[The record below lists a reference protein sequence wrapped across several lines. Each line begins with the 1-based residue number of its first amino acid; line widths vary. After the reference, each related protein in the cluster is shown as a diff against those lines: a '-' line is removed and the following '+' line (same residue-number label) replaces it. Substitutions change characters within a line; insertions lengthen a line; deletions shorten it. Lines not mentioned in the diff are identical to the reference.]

1 MGWLDRFR
9 RRPAKGDPTSSSPVY
24 ASSGL
29 PSDLERSFQDTSTM
43 QRYRASRPAALDLPR
58 GAAPAPVKGQRLL
71 LGLIALGVLLLVGVL
86 VAGLAASERQA
97 VRLAAVGQAQVAT
110 ERLARAA
117 AMTEGGSGAA
127 QAALKD
133 SLAALS
139 RHVGTLRDEPAA
151 ALADLGGLL
160 PHGLSGVIDPVLPLL
175 ARADKQVAV
184 LLAQQAGAAR
194 AQDAARSIGRT
205 GSDLVL
211 LAEALNVSRVQ
222 AGAPPQEVSALGNVL
237 TLAQKISRGALEV
250 ATGAAPQEAARGGLQ
265 DLDALRAALKVVSD
279 LEAARPA
286 ARREPKLV
294 DMLAGLSAKAD
305 EVQGQ
310 FSALAGSAAALE
322 TTRAARGQLAADL
335 EPLRRGL
342 EAVQARITETGGF
355 THLHLGLLMA
365 ALVLTVAGGV
375 GLLRLFVQDQTARA
389 RQAEAQRAIAQRE
402 QQEAKL
408 YNDATQSAILRLMN
422 ELQVVAEG
430 DLTQQ
435 CTVTEEITGAIADS
449 VNYTVEEL
457 RNLVS
462 QVQTAA
468 TRVSSTT
475 QSVEHTSNELLAV
488 SAEQLR
494 EIRGTG
500 ESVLQMAGRLNEVSS
515 QAQRMADVARQSLQA
530 AAGGL
535 NAVQGAIGGMHAI
548 RDQIQDTSR
557 RIKRLGES
565 SQEIGEITE
574 LITDLTDQTNL
585 LALNAAIQA
594 ASAGEAGRGFAIV
607 AQEVQRLAERC
618 AEAARQIAA
627 LVQTIQTDTQD
638 AVAAMEV
645 STSGVVEGSKLSDA
659 AGAALD
665 DIDRVTHQLSSL
677 VERISAQAQQE
688 AASVN
693 AVAANI
699 QHIFSVTEQTSEGT
713 QSTVQRV
720 RELARTAEELRALVA
735 RFKIS

>member
-9 RRPAKGDPTSSSPVY
+9 KRPAPAEASSSTPTY
-24 ASSGL
+24 PSSAL
-29 PSDLERSFQDTSTM
+29 PSEIERSFLDTPAM
-43 QRYRASRPAALDLPR
+43 QRYRASRPVPSELPA
-58 GAAPAPVKGQRLL
+58 AAPPPARGQRLL
-71 LGLIALGVLLLVGVL
+71 LGLMAVGVVLL
-86 VAGLAASERQA
+86 VAAVVATLAASSRHA
-97 VRLAAVGQAQVAT
+97 ARLVAVGGAQVQA
-110 ERLARAA
+110 ERLAKAAWATEADSAA
-117 AMTEGGSGAA
+117 AYAE
-127 QAALKD
+127 LKD
-133 SLAALS
+133 SVAALS
-139 RHVGTLRDEPAA
+139 RHVGALRDEPQGG
-151 ALADLGGLL
+151 LADLGGLL
-160 PHGLSGVIDPVLPLL
+160 PSGLGDEVAPVLPLL
-175 ARADKQVAV
+175 ERTEKQAGV
-184 LLAQQAGAAR
+184 LLAQQAGAGR
-194 AQDAARSIGRT
+194 AQEAARSIGRT
-205 GSDLVL
+205 AAELVL
-211 LAEALNVSRVQ
+211 LAEDLSVSRMQ
-222 AGAPPQEVSALGNVL
+222 AGAAAAEVPALGTAL
-237 TLAQKISRGALEV
+237 ALAQRVARSAVEV
-250 ATGAAPQEAARGGLQ
+250 GGGAAAEPALQRGRQ
-265 DLDALRAALKVVSD
+265 DVAALRAALKVLAD
-279 LEAARPA
+279 QDAARPA
-286 ARREPKLV
+286 SQRTPSHTDK
-294 DMLAGLSAKAD
+294 LAGFAAKAE
-305 EVQGQ
+305 EVERQ
-310 FSALAGSAAALE
+310 FTALAGASAPLGAAREARRALLADHEPMRRTLAALQQ
-322 TTRAARGQLAADL
+322 RVD
-335 EPLRRGL
+335 
-342 EAVQARITETGGF
+342 ETGGF
-355 THLHLGLLMA
+355 THLHLGVLMA
-365 ALVLTVAGGV
+365 ALALLAAGGV
-375 GLLRLFVQDQTARA
+375 GLLRHFVQDQTARA
-389 RQAEAQRAIAQRE
+389 RQAEAQRAIALRE

-408 YNDATQSAILRLMN
+408 HYEATQSAILRLMN

-462 QVQTAA
+462 QVQAA
-468 TRVSSTT
+468 AGRVAGTT
-475 QSVEHTSNELLAV
+475 QSVEHTSNELLSA

-500 ESVLQMAGRLNEVSS
+500 EAVLQMAGRLNEVST
-515 QAQRMADVARQSLQA
+515 QAQRMADVAQESLQA

-535 NAVQGAIGGMHAI
+535 NAVQGAIGGMHTI

-574 LITDLTDQTNL
+574 LIADLTDQTNL

-627 LVQTIQTDTQD
+627 LVQTIQADTQD

-645 STSGVVEGSKLSDA
+645 STTGVVEGSKLSDA

-688 AASVN
+688 ATAVN

-713 QSTVQRV
+713 QSTVHRV

-735 RFKIS
+735 RFKIA

>member
-1 MGWLDRFR
+1 MGWFDRFR
-9 RRPAKGDPTSSSPVY
+9 KRPPAADSASSSVY

-29 PSDLERSFQDTSTM
+29 PSDIERSFQDTPAV
-43 QRYRASRPAALDLPR
+43 QRYRASRPATLEMPR
-58 GAAPAPVKGQRLL
+58 PAAPAPAKGQRLL
-71 LGLIALGVLLLVGVL
+71 LALIGLGVLLLVGVL
-86 VAGLAASERQA
+86 VAGLAASERHA
-97 VRLAAVGQAQVAT
+97 ARLTVVGQAQVQA
-110 ERLARAA
+110 ERLAQAA
-117 AMTEGGSGAA
+117 WMTEGGSGAA
-127 QAALKD
+127 HAALKE
-133 SLAALS
+133 SLAGLTQ
-139 RHVGTLRDEPAA
+139 HVGALRDEPAA
-151 ALADLGGLL
+151 PLADLGGLL
-160 PHGLSGVIDPVLPLL
+160 PHGLTEVVAPVLPLL
-175 ARADKQVAV
+175 AGADKQVAV
-184 LLAQQAGAAR
+184 LLAQQGGAAR
-194 AQDAARSIGRT
+194 AQDAARNVGRT
-205 GSDLVL
+205 GSELVL
-211 LAEALNVSRVQ
+211 LAEALSVSRVQ
-222 AGAPPQEVSALGNVL
+222 AGAPPQEVSALGTAL
-237 TLAQKISRGALEV
+237 ALAQQISRAALEV
-250 ATGAAPQEAARGGLQ
+250 AGGAAPQETARRGLQ
-265 DLDALRAALKVVSD
+265 ELDSLRAALKVLSD
-279 LEAARPA
+279 LDAARPA
-286 ARREPKLV
+286 ARRDPNLEDK
-294 DMLAGLSAKAD
+294 LAGLLAKAQ

-310 FSALAGSAAALE
+310 FSALAGSAPALGA
-322 TTRAARGQLAADL
+322 TRDARRQLLAEL
-335 EPLRRGL
+335 EPLRRAL
-342 EAVQARITETGGF
+342 EAVRIRIDDVGGF
-355 THLHLGLLMA
+355 SHLHLGLLMA
-365 ALVLTVAGGV
+365 ALVLTVAGGI
-375 GLLRLFVQDQTARA
+375 GLMRLLVQDQSARA
-389 RQAEAQRAIAQRE
+389 RQAEAQRAVAQRE

-422 ELQVVAEG
+422 ELQAVAEG

-462 QVQTAA
+462 QVQTTAS
-468 TRVSSTT
+468 RVSSTT
-475 QSVEHTSNELLAV
+475 QSVEHTSNELLAA

-500 ESVLQMAGRLNEVSS
+500 ESVLQMAGRLNEVSA
-515 QAQRMADVARQSLQA
+515 QAQRMADVAQQSLQA

-618 AEAARQIAA
+618 AQAARQIAA

>member
-9 RRPAKGDPTSSSPVY
+9 KRPASAEAASSSPSFP
-24 ASSGL
+24 SSGL
-29 PSDLERSFQDTSTM
+29 PSEIERSFLDTPAM
-43 QRYRASRPAALDLPR
+43 QRYRASRPAPPDLP
-58 GAAPAPVKGQRLL
+58 AVPAPSLRGQRLL
-71 LGLIALGVLLLVGVL
+71 LGLMAVGLVLL
-86 VAGLAASERQA
+86 VAAVVAALAASSRHA
-97 VRLAAVGQAQVAT
+97 ARLVAVGGAQVQA
-110 ERLARAA
+110 ERLAKAA
-117 AMTEGGSGAA
+117 WATEAGSAPA
-127 QAALKD
+127 YAELKESMAALG
-133 SLAALS
+133 
-139 RHVGTLRDEPAA
+139 RHVGALRDEPRGG
-151 ALADLGGLL
+151 LADLGGLL
-160 PHGLSGVIDPVLPLL
+160 PAGLEDGLAAVLPLL
-175 ARADKQVAV
+175 ARTEKQAGV
-184 LLAQQAGAAR
+184 LLAQQAGAGR
-194 AQDAARSIGRT
+194 AQEAARSIGR
-205 GSDLVL
+205 SAAELVL
-211 LAEALNVSRVQ
+211 LAEDLSVSRMQ
-222 AGAPPQEVSALGNVL
+222 GGASAAEVPALGTALSLAQRVTRSAVEVGGGATGESAL
-237 TLAQKISRGALEV
+237 QRG
-250 ATGAAPQEAARGGLQ
+250 QQ
-265 DLDALRAALKVVSD
+265 DIAALRAALKVLAD
-279 LEAARPA
+279 QDAARPA
-286 ARREPKLV
+286 AQRNPSHTDK
-294 DMLAGLSAKAD
+294 LAGLAAKA
-305 EVQGQ
+305 EEIERQ
-310 FSALAGSAAALE
+310 FMALAGASAPLGATREARRALLADHE
-322 TTRAARGQLAADL
+322 PMRRALDALQ
-335 EPLRRGL
+335 
-342 EAVQARITETGGF
+342 QRIDETGGF
-355 THLHLGLLMA
+355 THLHLGALLA
-365 ALVLTVAGGV
+365 ALALLAAGGV
-375 GLLRLFVQDQTARA
+375 GLLRHFVQDQTARA
-389 RQAEAQRAIAQRE
+389 RQAEAQRAVALRE

-408 YNDATQSAILRLMN
+408 HYEATQSAILRLMN

-462 QVQTAA
+462 QVQSAA
-468 TRVSSTT
+468 VRVAGTT
-475 QSVEHTSNELLAV
+475 QSVEHTSNELLTA

-500 ESVLQMAGRLNEVSS
+500 EAVLQMAGRLNDVST
-515 QAQRMADVARQSLQA
+515 QAQRMADVAQESLQA

-535 NAVQGAIGGMHAI
+535 NAVQGAIGGMHTI

-574 LITDLTDQTNL
+574 LIADLTDQTNL

-627 LVQTIQTDTQD
+627 LVQTIQADTQD

-645 STSGVVEGSKLSDA
+645 STTGVVEGSKLSDA

-688 AASVN
+688 ATAVN

-720 RELARTAEELRALVA
+720 RELTRTAEELRALVA
-735 RFKIS
+735 RFKIA

>member
-1 MGWLDRFR
+1 MRWLDRFR
-9 RRPAKGDPTSSSPVY
+9 KRPATGEPTSSSPVY
-24 ASSGL
+24 PSSGL
-29 PSDLERSFQDTSTM
+29 PSDLERSFQDTPAV
-43 QRYRASRPAALDLPR
+43 QRYRASRPAALEMPR
-58 GAAPAPVKGQRLL
+58 AAPPAPVKGQKLL
-71 LGLIALGVLLLVGVL
+71 LGLIGLGVALLVGVL
-86 VAGLAASERQA
+86 VAGLAASERHA
-97 VRLAAVGQAQVAT
+97 ARLAAVGQAQVQA

-117 AMTEGGSGAA
+117 WMTDAGAGFA
-127 QAALKD
+127 YAALKD
-133 SLAALS
+133 SMAALS
-139 RHVGTLRDEPAA
+139 RHVGTLRDEPGA

-160 PHGLSGVIDPVLPLL
+160 PHGLTEVVAPALPIL

-184 LLAQQAGAAR
+184 LLAQQGGAAR
-194 AQDAARSIGRT
+194 AQDATRNVGRT
-205 GSDLVL
+205 GAELVL
-211 LAEALNVSRVQ
+211 LAEALSISRMQ
-222 AGAPPQEVSALGNVL
+222 AGAAPQEVSALGTAL
-237 TLAQKISRGALEV
+237 TLAQQISRSALEV
-250 ATGAAPQEAARGGLQ
+250 AGGAGAQEAAQRGLK
-265 DLDALRAALKVVSD
+265 DLGSLRAALKVVSE

-286 ARREPKLV
+286 ARRDPNFADK
-294 DMLAGLSAKAD
+294 LAGLGAKAD
-305 EVQGQ
+305 EVESQ
-310 FSALAGSAAALE
+310 FSALAGAATALSA
-322 TTRAARGQLAADL
+322 TREARRLLLAEL
-335 EPLRRGL
+335 EPMHRAL
-342 EAVQARITETGGF
+342 EAVRARIDDAGGF
-355 THLHLGLLMA
+355 THVHLGLLMA

-389 RQAEAQRAIAQRE
+389 RQAEAQRAVAQRE

-462 QVQTAA
+462 QVQTVAG
-468 TRVSSTT
+468 RVSSTT
-475 QSVEHTSNELLAV
+475 QTVEHTSSELLSA

-500 ESVLQMAGRLNEVSS
+500 ESVLQMAGRLNDVSA

-574 LITDLTDQTNL
+574 VITDLTDQTNL
-585 LALNAAIQA
+585 LALNAAILA

-618 AEAARQIAA
+618 AQAARQISA

-688 AASVN
+688 ASSVN

-720 RELARTAEELRALVA
+720 RELARSAEELRALVA

>member
-1 MGWLDRFR
+1 LGWLDRFR
-9 RRPAKGDPTSSSPVY
+9 KRPAPPDPTSSSVAYP
-24 ASSGL
+24 SSAL
-29 PSDLERSFQDTSTM
+29 PTDAEASFQDTPSV
-43 QRYRASRPAALDLPR
+43 QRYRASRPAPPELPR
-58 GAAPAPVKGQRLL
+58 AVPPARGQRLL
-71 LGLIALGVLLLVGVL
+71 LGLIGLGVLLLVAVL
-86 VAGLAASERQA
+86 VSGLAASGRHA
-97 VRLAAVGQAQVAT
+97 ARLSAVGQAQVQA
-110 ERLARAA
+110 ERLAQAA
-117 AMTEGGSGAA
+117 WMTEAGSAPA
-127 QAALKD
+127 YASLRE
-133 SLAALS
+133 SLASLTRQVA
-139 RHVGTLRDEPAA
+139 TLRDEPGA

-160 PHGLSGVIDPVLPLL
+160 PHGLSDVVAPVLPLL

-184 LLAQQAGAAR
+184 LVSQQGAAAR
-194 AQDAARSIGRT
+194 ALGAATNVGRT
-205 GSDLVL
+205 GSELVL
-211 LAEALNVSRVQ
+211 LAEALSVSRVQ
-222 AGAPPQEVSALGNVL
+222 AGAPPQEVSALGTVL
-237 TLAQKISRGALEV
+237 ALSQQISRSALEV
-250 ATGAAPQEAARGGLQ
+250 AGEAGAQGAAQRGLQ
-265 DLDALRAALKVVSD
+265 AVGTLRAALQALAE
-279 LEAARPA
+279 LESARPA
-286 ARREPKLV
+286 ARREANLPDK
-294 DMLAGLSAKAD
+294 LAGLAAKVD
-305 EVQGQ
+305 EVESQ
-310 FSALAGSAAALE
+310 FSALAGSAAALGA
-322 TTRAARGQLAADL
+322 TREARRLLLADL
-335 EPLRRGL
+335 EPMRRAL
-342 EAVQARITETGGF
+342 EAAQVRIDETGGF

-365 ALVLTVAGGV
+365 ALVLTLAGGV
-375 GLLRLFVQDQTARA
+375 GLLRVVVQDQTARA

-402 QQEAKL
+402 QREAKL

-422 ELQVVAEG
+422 ELQAVAEG

-462 QVQTAA
+462 QVQVTAA
-468 TRVSSTT
+468 RVASTT
-475 QSVEHTSNELLAV
+475 QSVEHTSHELLTA

-500 ESVLQMAGRLNEVSS
+500 ESVLQMAGRLNDVSA

-574 LITDLTDQTNL
+574 LIADLTDQTNL

-618 AEAARQIAA
+618 AQAARQIAA

-638 AVAAMEV
+638 AVAAMEI

-677 VERISAQAQQE
+677 VERISAQTQQE

-713 QSTVQRV
+713 QSTAQRV
-720 RELARTAEELRALVA
+720 RELTRTAEELRARVA